1 MNFLDDKDITMTA
14 GIIIA
19 IVGTL
24 RIIINKIKKIK
35 YFLVKTDKGSI
46 EIKENEK
53 QQKGDKKN
61 E

>member
-1 MNFLDDKDITMTA
+1 MNFLDDKDITLTT

-24 RIIINKIKKIK
+24 RIIINKVKKIK
-35 YFLVKTDKGSI
+35 YFLIKTDKGSI

>member
-19 IVGTL
+19 IAGTL

>member
-1 MNFLDDKDITMTA
+1 MIFLDDKDITMTA